1 MSKAET
7 FEGVGSKLHA
17 AWHKA
22 AMGDGSQLVQMRS
35 RQVRK
40 AHEKISRPV
49 RKADLLSRL
58 APCGDA
64 PGSDRLAG
72 RKNLLGKKI

>member
-40 AHEKISRPV
+40 AHEKISGVRHREAKNETSRAAGGSSAVRRP
-49 RKADLLSRL
+49 S
-58 APCGDA
+58 
-64 PGSDRLAG
+64 
-72 RKNLLGKKI
+72 